1 MIRRI
6 RHRNRLFPTDRLRSP
21 PYMLAPLFMHRN
33 SAVFPGRAPRCT
45 AAVKRSPRGAT
56 SFAGL
61 LLLLS
66 LVCVLRP
73 APVQGQ
79 ASPQVTVH
87 LSSRTVAVGERFT
100 LSIVATHNF
109 QTDILFPEPNPIL
122 FGPVEVIE
130 RGDVRGRYLGARRP
144 GARID
149 SVTYTVAAFGADS
162 VRVPSLPVRIV
173 AGPPGARDTLTVGTA
188 PQSVRIVSTLPN
200 DAQGMRGLAPLA
212 AFPEPIWPWILLGLV
227 GAGLLAG
234 GGYAW
239 WRWRYAS
246 DESAPSALDA
256 DTDTPYERADAHLE
270 RLATVD
276 LREPDARRA
285 WYVSLAAVLRQY
297 LAQRLGL
304 DAPKR
309 TTREVVAHLRTH
321 ADVPHEATETLQRV
335 LEEADLVKF
344 ADMLPA
350 PEAARDAHRDARY
363 AVDRIEH
370 ALTHATPSVT
380 PPLTPS
386 ADASEAAVPAD
397 SRGASPEP

>member
-1 MIRRI
+1 
-6 RHRNRLFPTDRLRSP
+6 
-21 PYMLAPLFMHRN
+21 
-33 SAVFPGRAPRCT
+33 
-45 AAVKRSPRGAT
+45 
-56 SFAGL
+56 
-61 LLLLS
+61 
-66 LVCVLRP
+66 
-73 APVQGQ
+73 
-79 ASPQVTVH
+79 
-87 LSSRTVAVGERFT
+87 VA
-100 LSIVATHNF
+100 
-109 QTDILFPEPNPIL
+109 
-122 FGPVEVIE
+122 
-130 RGDVRGRYLGARRP
+130 
-144 GARID
+144 
-149 SVTYTVAAFGADS
+149 YTVAAFGADS

-173 AGPPGARDTLTVGTA
+173 SGPPGARDTLTVGTA

-246 DESAPSALDA
+246 DAVGPSALDA
-256 DTDTPYERADAHLE
+256 GTETPYERADAHLD

-276 LREPDARRA
+276 LHEPDARRA

-309 TTREVVAHLRTH
+309 TTREVIADLRAH
-321 ADVPHEATETLQRV
+321 ANVPHEATETLQRV
-335 LEEADLVKF
+335 LQEADLVKF

-350 PEAARDAHRDARY
+350 PEAAREAHSDARY

-370 ALTHATPSVT
+370 ALTRAAADEAASDKVAAEAEPTA
-380 PPLTPS
+380 
-386 ADASEAAVPAD
+386 ADAQSAP
-397 SRGASPEP
+397 PEP